1 MMMIAAMSTAIRS
14 VSGNRWCSSVAGKEV
29 GRVMDHRGTGNWGV
43 LEAGEGH
50 LKRR

>member
-1 MMMIAAMSTAIRS
+1 MMMMGTASTAIRS
-14 VSGNRWCSSVAGKEV
+14 VSGNRWYSSLAGKEV
-29 GRVMDHRGTGNWGV
+29 GRVMDHRGTGTWGV